1 MSVKH
6 TPLMAGRRCKISKLR
21 FSIKRLQRPMNA
33 LKLATLARLD
43 LTLNIPCSSII
54 LMMRWKITYVAAP
67 IRLFVIDP
75 NGKIT
80 YAGKEGPHL
89 FDPDGWEEAI
99 KAQTA

>member
-1 MSVKH
+1 M
-6 TPLMAGRRCKISKLR
+6 LI
-21 FSIKRLQRPMNA
+21 
-33 LKLATLARLD
+33 D
-43 LTLNIPCSSII
+43 NIDDEVEN
-54 LMMRWKITYVAAP
+54 TYVAAP
-67 IRLFVIDP
+67 IRLYVIDP